1 MLLDRPQGE
10 RQHRQRQL
18 VAPTAARPDRR
29 IQCERQCHE
38 PKRKLYRSRANRTI
52 AGVCCGLAD
61 YFGVDR
67 TLIRVIFV
75 VLNVFG
81 GAGIVLY
88 LVLWIIVPNEPEA
101 T

>member
-1 MLLDRPQGE
+1 MD
-10 RQHRQRQL
+10 
-18 VAPTAARPDRR
+18 
-29 IQCERQCHE
+29 

-88 LVLWIIVPNEPEA
+88 LLLWIFVPNEPEGRA
-101 T
+101 

>member
-1 MLLDRPQGE
+1 M
-10 RQHRQRQL
+10 
-18 VAPTAARPDRR
+18 
-29 IQCERQCHE
+29 E

-61 YFGVDR
+61 YFGVDP

-75 VLNVFG
+75 VLNLLG

-88 LVLWIIVPNEPEA
+88 LLLWIIVPNEPEDHA
-101 T
+101 

>member
-1 MLLDRPQGE
+1 M
-10 RQHRQRQL
+10 
-18 VAPTAARPDRR
+18 
-29 IQCERQCHE
+29 E

-61 YFGVDR
+61 YFGVDA

-75 VLNVFG
+75 VLNLLG

-88 LVLWIIVPNEPEA
+88 LLLWIIVPNEPEDHA
-101 T
+101 